1 MVGNSHQWEAFNSYI
16 DYAIEQQHKSLEQA
30 ESPMLM
36 HRTQGAIA
44 MLRKLKLL
52 RNEVNGS

>member
-1 MVGNSHQWEAFNSYI
+1 MVGNSRQWEAFNSYI

-36 HRTQGAIA
+36 HRSQGAIA

-52 RNEVNGS
+52 RDEVNGS